1 MTTRSAAVPH
11 GLRAIDL
18 PVVIMIGAA
27 LNGLVVTVMQTV
39 SAGGG
44 LSLTLGLS
52 PFQIIAILVAARLM
66 LGMGEPDAAGPWWLD
81 LTVAALILVPSS
93 AVSWAALAIYSG
105 YHAVETRA
113 ERRTGALLFL
123 AIAVASLWS
132 SVILK
137 WFALPVTT
145 GEAFVLGQIMH
156 LIRPD
161 IIQVANVI
169 GNPDTHSLILMTRC
183 TTADALPHA
192 AIGVAAVAYLLG
204 DVRPERLRQA
214 LVMLAVIYVAA
225 NLVRLGGLAWSA
237 ESYALV
243 HGPIGAN
250 AFDLFQAGLV
260 LTLGNWAGS
269 S

>member
-1 MTTRSAAVPH
+1 MERFYPIGTPGQPWTDADKAAWLAQQTRKRSYREQVLDKLEPLRERFDVEQYGALAV
-11 GLRAIDL
+11 D
-18 PVVIMIGAA
+18 
-27 LNGLVVTVMQTV
+27 
-39 SAGGG
+39 
-44 LSLTLGLS
+44 
-52 PFQIIAILVAARLM
+52 AARYPLFAVTCPAAD
-66 LGMGEPDAAGPWWLD
+66 PDAPW
-81 LTVAALILVPSS
+81 ALVTGG
-93 AVSWAALAIYSG
+93 VHGYETSG
-105 YHAVETRA
+105 VQ
-113 ERRTGALLFL
+113 GALLFL